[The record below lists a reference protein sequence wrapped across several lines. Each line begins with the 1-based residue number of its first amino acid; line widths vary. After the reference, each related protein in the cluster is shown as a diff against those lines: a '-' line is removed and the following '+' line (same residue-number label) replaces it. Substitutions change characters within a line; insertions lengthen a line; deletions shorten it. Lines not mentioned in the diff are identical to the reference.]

1 MKTMDC
7 FKTEIEK
14 YKDPGPFGDWI
25 IESLIKQGLLSFK
38 KKKLGLDGILGTTK
52 FYKYSIFWSFGD
64 IAGEFK
70 ISVYYGNKGNKYIL
84 SQLYRELNKIYE
96 NNLYKK

>member
-25 IESLIKQGLLSFK
+25 VESLIKQGLLSFK
-38 KKKLGLDGILGTTK
+38 KTKIGLAGVLSGTK
-52 FYKYSIFWSFGD
+52 FYNYKILWSFGNLK
-64 IAGEFK
+64 GEFE